1 MKKKLL
7 GISLQ
12 KFYPKEL
19 LNPRTI
25 INSFQMAKI
34 FYAIQA
40 TGNGHISRAMQ
51 LYPYLQ
57 KFGSVDFFLSGSN
70 ASLDAKLP
78 IKFKSEG
85 CSLHYSECGGL
96 NYWDIAKNIRPARI
110 YKEAKSLPL
119 KDYDFIINDFDSITS
134 LACKMQNVHSVQ
146 LGHQASFISANT
158 PRPEKKSI
166 MGEMILKHYASSPKN
181 IGLHFEKYDSFIL
194 PPIIKDEIV
203 NAEPTN
209 LKHIAVY
216 LPSFDKNC
224 LEKAFNKVN
233 NVHFH
238 WFLKEVAFQHTIGN
252 ITYFPVSQEKFNE
265 SLISCEGIITGGGF
279 ETPAEA
285 LYLKKKVLSIP
296 IRSHYEQEC
305 NAAAL
310 KNMGVSVAYEVGDN
324 FDEIVENWLN
334 TKPLIPKIDA
344 NNVCET
350 LEYLFDTYKK

>member
-1 MKKKLL
+1 
-7 GISLQ
+7 
-12 KFYPKEL
+12 
-19 LNPRTI
+19 
-25 INSFQMAKI
+25 MARI

-57 KFGSVDFFLSGSN
+57 KFGSIDFFLSGSN

-78 IKFKSEG
+78 IKFRSEG
-85 CSLHYSECGGL
+85 CSLHYSKCGGL
-96 NYWDIAKNIRPARI
+96 NYWDIARTIKPRQI
-110 YKEAKSLPL
+110 YKDANALPL
-119 KDYDFIINDFDSITS
+119 KNYDFIINDFDSITS
-134 LACKMQNVHSVQ
+134 LACKMQKVHSVQ

-158 PRPEKKSI
+158 PRPEKKSL

-209 LKHIAVY
+209 LKHITVY
-216 LPSFDKNC
+216 LPSFDKDC
-224 LEKAFNKVN
+224 LEKAFNKIPD
-233 NVHFH
+233 VHFH
-238 WFLKEVAFQHTIGN
+238 WFLKDTAFRHTIGN
-252 ITYFPVSQEKFNE
+252 ITYFPVNQKEFNK

-296 IRSHYEQEC
+296 IRNHYEQEC

-310 KNMGVSVAYEVGDN
+310 KKMGVPVVNGVDN
-324 FDEIVENWLN
+324 NFGNVIENWLN
-334 TKPLIPKIDA
+334 SETETPLVTA
-344 NNVCET
+344 NNIPET
-350 LEYLFDTYKK
+350 LQYLFDTYKQ